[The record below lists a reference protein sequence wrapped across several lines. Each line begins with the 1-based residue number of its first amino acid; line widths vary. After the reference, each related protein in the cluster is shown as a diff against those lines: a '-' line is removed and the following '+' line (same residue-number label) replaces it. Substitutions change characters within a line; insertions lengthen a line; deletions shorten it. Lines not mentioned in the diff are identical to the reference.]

1 MKSLNQYINEKLKL
15 SKKQYQYFPK
25 TREELDDLL
34 DQLLK
39 ERGWEADLNDINVY
53 NITDMSG
60 LFAKHR
66 NSIYKFK
73 YNKNYNFSEF
83 NGDISGWNVS
93 NVTDMRGMFCGCEK
107 FESKGLENWDVS
119 NVTDMRWMFQRCEN
133 FEGKELENWDVL
145 NVTRMNGMFLSC
157 KKLNCN
163 LSKWDVS
170 NVEYY
175 DNIFLKCPLKD
186 EYKPKFR

>member
-1 MKSLNQYINEKLKL
+1 MKSLNQYIIEKLKV
-15 SKKQYQYFPK
+15 SKKQYNYCPK

-34 DQLLK
+34 DQLLE
-39 ERGWEADLNDINVY
+39 ERGWEADLNDIDTS
-53 NITDMSG
+53 NITDMEG
-60 LFAKHR
+60 LFSKHR
-66 NSIYKFK
+66 KVIDEFK

-145 NVTRMNGMFLSC
+145 NVTKMNGMFLLC
-157 KKLNCN
+157 KKLNCI
-163 LSKWDVS
+163 LTLIK
-170 NVEYY
+170 
-175 DNIFLKCPLKD
+175 
-186 EYKPKFR
+186 R